1 MPLDVVVGCTEEH
14 AAKKA
19 AKKAEEAEIQLALQK
34 QNRPDR
40 YTENEFVTPANL
52 LSRPSTPLGPVEETP
67 TDATPLL
74 PLVRRPSIES
84 TGSANSANIGIRRE
98 SSWSNLSK
106 TVFKVRSYVGLAN
119 DKEILLKMFQDAD
132 EKLDQFVKTYDGEVQ
147 KVKMFYEDKLAELS
161 EHIEAIIESVDTSHL
176 KVVPPKKSRKS
187 SLIDRLVVQF
197 EKTHL
202 KKTSEFDIPTIRT
215 SAVFGDSSDDL
226 MDIDSSGS
234 PLKRT
239 RSKNPELLDLERESD
254 SIKRA
259 LTDVYREA
267 KMLHNYAIMVSLLMT
282 FGLEFKMLLN
292 SFILCR
298 IIPVSSRLVRS
309 LTRHYQLTRECSR
322 TINAM
327 MGRRL
332 KFSQLRL

>member
-1 MPLDVVVGCTEEH
+1 MEDNKVEQWSDKYLDYEKLKVILKKAQAAASNVGELKKKLPLDLVVGCTEEY

-19 AKKAEEAEIQLALQK
+19 ARKAVEAEIQLAIQQQSRPDGYK
-34 QNRPDR
+34 QNDFAAPG
-40 YTENEFVTPANL
+40 NL
-52 LSRPSTPLGPVEETP
+52 LSRPSTPLGAVEETP

-74 PLVRRPSIES
+74 PLVRRPSDGS
-84 TGSANSANIGIRRE
+84 TGSA
-98 SSWSNLSK
+98 SWSNISN

-119 DKEILLKMFQDAD
+119 DKEILRKSLQDAD
-132 EKLDQFVKTYDGEVQ
+132 EKLEIFVKTYNGEVE

-161 EHIEAIIESVDTSHL
+161 EHIEAIIESVDTSAL
-176 KVVPPKKSRKS
+176 KLATPKKSRKS

-202 KKTSEFDIPTIRT
+202 KKASEFDIPAIRT

-226 MDIDSSGS
+226 MASYDSDS
-234 PLKRT
+234 PLKKT

-267 KMLHNYAIMVSLLMT
+267 KMLHNYAIMVSY
-282 FGLEFKMLLN
+282 
-292 SFILCR
+292 S
-298 IIPVSSRLVRS
+298 
-309 LTRHYQLTRECSR
+309 
-322 TINAM
+322 
-327 MGRRL
+327 
-332 KFSQLRL
+332 